1 MKQENNFNSDNTD
14 YQNDLSS
21 SPQIISKQNISFS
34 TLLKPKI
41 DVVFHSL
48 FRTHNEALTSKFL
61 SSVLGHKVNV
71 INMDKDRHI
80 LKEYPN
86 DKLGIL
92 DLTTTLE
99 DGSFCNI
106 EIQLAN
112 NGDIVDRF
120 LYYWSRVFG
129 SQLSK
134 GSKYNTL
141 NKTIGI
147 LILDFELQ
155 ELKNIKELGLKWHI
169 TLDNHPTI
177 ILTDKLELCILEL
190 PKARR
195 ILEKEPN
202 NKIAQWL
209 AFLDNPNCKEVSNSM
224 VSNEEIKEAMEQL
237 EKISSNPELR
247 RIIELKE
254 KYLHEEAPA
263 RYFYKKQGLEE
274 GRQEGLA
281 QGLKQGREQGVKQG
295 IEQGIQQG
303 IEQGIEQGVKQGTQ
317 KEKIEIVKKMLKSNF
332 DVEVIANITELS
344 VEKIKEIRQD
354 LASL

>member
-254 KYLHEEAPA
+254 KYLHDEAQA

-295 IEQGIQQG
+295 IEQGIQ
-303 IEQGIEQGVKQGTQ
+303 QGIEQGVKQGTQ